1 MAEPGRR
8 VFVQSVA
15 NLHCGFRNPAN
26 ELVKLLKGT
35 KDISL
40 LSTAMIKIVSI
51 RGYSGA
57 YPASVPATGLVLLQQ
72 KEYAGDQLLKYLDP
86 WKGWTVK
93 A

>member
-1 MAEPGRR
+1 
-8 VFVQSVA
+8 
-15 NLHCGFRNPAN
+15 
-26 ELVKLLKGT
+26 
-35 KDISL
+35 
-40 LSTAMIKIVSI
+40 MIKIVSI